1 MPWQAVAVKPCN
13 CGLLYAKV
21 ETEDGPSKR
30 APSKATCNNLE
41 PWSLAKRHT
50 TSSVTTQA
58 KCEGVKVSLRQHKGS
73 EMTYLPGCSLRN
85 LPSNPLNTNLNF
97 EMPNYVQWAGCGWQI
112 IATKK
117 HGFFHPK
124 ATSTVSCVPSNRC
137 NRNFICMGISCIGI
151 YSIYIYIRMCT
162 YIIYPISCC
171 WSCCCKSMVW
181 EVSNGIVYLL
191 AEGAEKVGIQRAI
204 ASGARSESLLPWARC
219 LTGAYFLGSKKC
231 KGCRP
236 WMAMTNQTTNC
247 KNEKIQCKTGCTKIA
262 HSPYEEIIN
271 TWCFLN
277 IHLDCIQKSWSGPC
291 SA

>member
-1 MPWQAVAVKPCN
+1 MRHVHITHTPFANYSHPLSSVYPTSEPHPAMRKISRSGQDLQRKRIDAKLMPWQPVAVKPCN

-21 ETEDGPSKR
+21 ETADGPSKR

-97 EMPNYVQWAGCGWQI
+97 EMPSCVQWAGCGWQI

-137 NRNFICMGISCIGI
+137 NRNFICMGFL
-151 YSIYIYIRMCT
+151 
-162 YIIYPISCC
+162 
-171 WSCCCKSMVW
+171 VQA
-181 EVSNGIVYLL
+181 VN
-191 AEGAEKVGIQRAI
+191 IQ
-204 ASGARSESLLPWARC
+204 
-219 LTGAYFLGSKKC
+219 
-231 KGCRP
+231 
-236 WMAMTNQTTNC
+236 
-247 KNEKIQCKTGCTKIA
+247 
-262 HSPYEEIIN
+262 
-271 TWCFLN
+271 
-277 IHLDCIQKSWSGPC
+277 
-291 SA
+291 

>member
-151 YSIYIYIRMCT
+151 YSIYIYT
-162 YIIYPISCC
+162 YVYVYHIS
-171 WSCCCKSMVW
+171 
-181 EVSNGIVYLL
+181 YLL
-191 AEGAEKVGIQRAI
+191 LLVLLLQIHGL
-204 ASGARSESLLPWARC
+204 RSVEWHCLPFSWRC
-219 LTGAYFLGSKKC
+219 RKSRHTAG
-231 KGCRP
+231 
-236 WMAMTNQTTNC
+236 NC
-247 KNEKIQCKTGCTKIA
+247 KRSKVRISAAVSKMLDRSVLSRFKKMQGLSSLNGDDKSNHELQKWKNPMQNWL
-262 HSPYEEIIN
+262 HQNSP
-271 TWCFLN
+271 
-277 IHLDCIQKSWSGPC
+277 
-291 SA
+291 